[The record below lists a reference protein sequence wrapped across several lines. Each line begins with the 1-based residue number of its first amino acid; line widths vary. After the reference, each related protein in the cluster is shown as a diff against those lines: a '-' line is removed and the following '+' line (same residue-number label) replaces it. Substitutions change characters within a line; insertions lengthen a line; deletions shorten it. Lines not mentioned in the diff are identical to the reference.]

1 MSGGALPPRGTI
13 IQNKTNIVSMIKTLT
28 GKFYECKV
36 HYEKTTEDGSKM
48 ITECCVVDAHS
59 FSEAENRILEIM
71 KQYFTDVDVTAIK
84 IASYKEYLVDE
95 NVSSDKY
102 YKVRCNYITIDEKNG
117 KEKKTAVDYLVK
129 SMSVEEARRNMD
141 EAMRGTMIDY
151 TISSVSETNVVD
163 IYI

>member
-1 MSGGALPPRGTI
+1 MSGGALPPRGAI
-13 IQNKTNIVSMIKTLT
+13 IQNKNKVSMIKTLT

-36 HYEKTTEDGSKM
+36 RYEKTTEDGNSKM
-48 ITECCVVDAHS
+48 ITECYVVDAHS

-71 KQYFTDVDVTAIK
+71 KQFFTDVDVTAIK
-84 IASYKEYLVDE
+84 IASYGEYILDE
-95 NVSSDKY
+95 TSSGDKY
-102 YKVRCNYITIDEKNG
+102 YKVRCNFITIDEKNG

-141 EAMRGTMIDY
+141 EAMQGTMIDY
-151 TISSVSETNVVD
+151 TIASVSETNVVD